1 MVHYFK
7 QRLPILTGVALLFLL
22 GVSFGSIAVK
32 TLSPGQVSDLSAYLH
47 QFYSS
52 FPEGLRNTNRHAAAL
67 RGVVDN
73 IVKVSC
79 LIWVLGMTVIG
90 VPLIAGIVFVRG
102 FVLGFTVGF
111 IISEM
116 KLNGIL
122 VAAASLLPHNLLFVP
137 ALILVSTTSLSF
149 AVVAVQTLVGT
160 NRSNIINQF
169 MATTLI
175 VVVMSVLIALA
186 ALVETYVTPV
196 LMNLSKML
204 IM

>member
-1 MVHYFK
+1 M
-7 QRLPILTGVALLFLL
+7 
-22 GVSFGSIAVK
+22 
-32 TLSPGQVSDLSAYLH
+32 
-47 QFYSS
+47 
-52 FPEGLRNTNRHAAAL
+52 
-67 RGVVDN
+67 
-73 IVKVSC
+73 
-79 LIWVLGMTVIG
+79 
-90 VPLIAGIVFVRG
+90 
-102 FVLGFTVGF
+102 GFTVGF